1 MSRSCR
7 ALKREGLAVR
17 FHDRINWILLAGQ
30 RAQQKW
36 STLAN
41 PILLSKTG
49 EDATSLGVEGMRE
62 SIRGLY
68 RPQAAEKLIRIL
80 PWDTLF
86 GTLPSGT
93 RSGYSRQ
100 RCQSRL
106 SGLILRPGAAPKATG
121 TPWPPPLQ

>member
-7 ALKREGLAVR
+7 ALKREGLAIQ

-62 SIRGLY
+62 SIRGLC
-68 RPQAAEKLIRIL
+68 RPEAAEKLIKIL
-80 PWDTLF
+80 PGDTLL
-86 GTLPSGT
+86 GHSPRARAAG
-93 RSGYSRQ
+93 
-100 RCQSRL
+100 
-106 SGLILRPGAAPKATG
+106 IPGRDVSPV
-121 TPWPPPLQ
+121 